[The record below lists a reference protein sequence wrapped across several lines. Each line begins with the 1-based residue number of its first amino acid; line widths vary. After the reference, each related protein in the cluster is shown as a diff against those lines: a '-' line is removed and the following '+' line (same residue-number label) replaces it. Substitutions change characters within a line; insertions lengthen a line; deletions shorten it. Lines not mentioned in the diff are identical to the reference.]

1 MSRPRDLLVALFLST
16 ATSGAALASGAHSMD
31 DASGEPTQFWSAGA
45 DVDGSD
51 AAWLDHGAGT
61 LVTWDAFA
69 WYGGDDVKLR
79 LEAEGD
85 ALSGTVGSSEL
96 RAMLS
101 WNASDFWDVQAGV
114 QEDLAPDQVA
124 WVFVGVQGLAPYF
137 FETEAR
143 LFVSE
148 NADAAFRF
156 RQSFDI
162 LFTQSLILEPHADV
176 IAYAQD
182 IKNKGVG
189 AGLSHV
195 EAGLQLRYEITR
207 DVAPYIDVVHERA
220 LGETSII
227 TRASGEDPSQST
239 LRIGLRIRL

>member
-1 MSRPRDLLVALFLST
+1 
-16 ATSGAALASGAHSMD
+16 MD
-31 DASGEPTQFWSAGA
+31 EAGEPMLFWSAGV

-51 AAWLDHGAGT
+51 AGWLDNSSGT

-85 ALSGTVGSSEL
+85 ALGGTVGSSEL

-124 WVFVGVQGLAPYF
+124 WAFVGVQGLAPYF
-137 FETEAR
+137 FETDAR

-148 NADAAFRF
+148 NADVAFRF

-162 LFTQSLILEPHADV
+162 LFTQSLVLEPHADV
-176 IAYAQD
+176 TAYAQD
-182 IKNKGVG
+182 IASLGVG
-189 AGLSHV
+189 AGPSHV

-207 DVAPYIDVVHERA
+207 DIAPYIDVATERD

-239 LRIGLRIRL
+239 LRVGLRIRL

>member
-1 MSRPRDLLVALFLST
+1 MNRAAFSLVALFLST
-16 ATSGAALASGAHSMD
+16 ATAGTALAAGAHSMD
-31 DASGEPTQFWSAGA
+31 DASGEPMLFWSAGA

-51 AAWLDHGAGT
+51 AAWLDNGSGT

-85 ALSGTVGSSEL
+85 ALSGNVGSSEL

-101 WNASDFWDVQAGV
+101 WNASDFWDVQAGL
-114 QEDLAPDQVA
+114 QQDLAPDQVTWA
-124 WVFVGVQGLAPYF
+124 FVGVQGLAPYF
-137 FETEAR
+137 FDTEAR
-143 LFVSE
+143 LFVSD
-148 NADAAFRF
+148 NADAAIRL

-182 IKNKGVG
+182 VLSLGVG

-207 DVAPYIDVVHERA
+207 DIAPYIDLVTERD

-227 TRASGEDPSQST
+227 TRRSGEDPSQST
-239 LRIGLRIRL
+239 LRVGLRIRL

>member
-1 MSRPRDLLVALFLST
+1 
-16 ATSGAALASGAHSMD
+16 MD
-31 DASGEPTQFWSAGA
+31 DASGEPMLFWSAGA

-51 AAWLDHGAGT
+51 AAWLDNGSGT

-85 ALSGTVGSSEL
+85 ALSGNVGSSEL

-114 QEDLAPDQVA
+114 QEDLAPDQVTWA
-124 WVFVGVQGLAPYF
+124 FVGVQGLAPYF

-148 NADAAFRF
+148 NADVALRL

-176 IAYAQD
+176 TAYAQD
-182 IKNKGVG
+182 IESLGVG
-189 AGLSHV
+189 AGFSHI
-195 EAGLQLRYEITR
+195 EAGLRLRYEITR
-207 DVAPYIDVVHERA
+207 DIAPYIDLVTERD

-227 TRASGEDPSQST
+227 SRAAGEDPSQST
-239 LRIGLRIRL
+239 LRVGLRIRL

>member
-1 MSRPRDLLVALFLST
+1 
-16 ATSGAALASGAHSMD
+16 MD
-31 DASGEPTQFWSAGA
+31 DASEPMLFWSAGA

-51 AAWLDHGAGT
+51 AAWLDNGSGT

-79 LEAEGD
+79 LEAEGE
-85 ALSGTVGSSEL
+85 ALDGDVSSSEL

-114 QEDLAPDQVA
+114 QEDLAPDQVTWA
-124 WVFVGVQGLAPYF
+124 FAGVQGLAPYF

-148 NADAAFRF
+148 NADVALRL

-162 LFTQSLILEPHADV
+162 LLTQSLILEPHADV

-182 IKNKGVG
+182 IDRLGVG

-195 EAGLQLRYEITR
+195 EAGLQLRYEFTR
-207 DVAPYIDVVHERA
+207 DVAPYIDLVTERD

-227 TRASGEDPSQST
+227 TRHAGEDPSQTS
-239 LRIGLRIRL
+239 LRVGLRIRL